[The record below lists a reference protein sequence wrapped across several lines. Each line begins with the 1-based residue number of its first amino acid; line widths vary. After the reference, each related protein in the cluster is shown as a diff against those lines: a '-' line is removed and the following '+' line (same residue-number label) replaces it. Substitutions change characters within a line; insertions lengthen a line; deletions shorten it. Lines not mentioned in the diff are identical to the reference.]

1 MSWLNLFLL
10 SFSACEENT
19 VELDGFD
26 SEYISATFIPPS
38 AGPGLPPGPGGPG
51 GPGPLGDNAS
61 LGGPS
66 TSSSSVYTLH
76 VAFDTEAVAA
86 YPKPQVE
93 YIYLSIPASVQSAV
107 TLKAYINGEDVIEV
121 SILALDPFKTN
132 SNFHKV

>member
-10 SFSACEENT
+10 SFSVCEENA
-19 VELDGFD
+19 VELDVFY
-26 SEYISATFIPPS
+26 SPYISATLIPSS
-38 AGPGLPPGPGGPG
+38 AGPGLPTGPGGPG
-51 GPGPLGDNAS
+51 GPGSLVDNES

-76 VAFDTEAVAA
+76 VAFNTVAVAA

-93 YIYLSIPASVQSAV
+93 YVYLSIPASVQSAV

-132 SNFHKV
+132 SIFHKV